1 MKVYL
6 DRDAA
11 KQVKKLKE
19 DERSRILR
27 RIKALEVDPVLGKK
41 LKGRENTYSLRVG
54 KFRVIYEIHADLDEI
69 WVLKIDKRERVYD
82 RI

>member
-11 KQVKKLKE
+11 KQIKKLE
-19 DERSRILR
+19 DNEKSRILR
-27 RIKALEVDPVLGKK
+27 RIKALEVDPFLGKK
-41 LKGRENTYSLRVG
+41 LKVRENTYSLRVG
-54 KFRVIYEIHADLDEI
+54 KFRIIYEIHTDLNEI
-69 WVLKIDKRERVYD
+69 WILKIDKRERVYD

>member
-6 DRDAA
+6 DKDAA

-27 RIKALEVDPVLGKK
+27 RIKALEVDPFLGKK
-41 LKGRENTYSLRVG
+41 LKGRENTYSFRVG

>member
-1 MKVYL
+1 MKIYL

-27 RIKALEVDPVLGKK
+27 RIKALEVDPFLGKK

-54 KFRVIYEIHADLDEI
+54 KFRAIYEIHADRDEI
-69 WVLKIDKRERVYD
+69 WVLKIDLRSRVYD

>member
-11 KQVKKLKE
+11 KQVTKLKE
-19 DERSRILR
+19 DEKSRILR
-27 RIKALEVDPVLGKK
+27 RIKALEIDPFLGKK

-69 WVLKIDKRERVYD
+69 WVLKIDLRDRVYD